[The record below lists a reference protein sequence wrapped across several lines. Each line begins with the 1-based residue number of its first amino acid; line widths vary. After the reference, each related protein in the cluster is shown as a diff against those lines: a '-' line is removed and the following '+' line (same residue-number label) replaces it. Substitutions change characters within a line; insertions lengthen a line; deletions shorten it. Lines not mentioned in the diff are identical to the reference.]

1 MGNHVKSKLGELMNT
16 QQTIITKDETTKKEQ
31 PTHKKEHYVVS
42 SARRLKEIAIQ
53 QGLAANL
60 QPPKPEETLLKRA
73 LYREKLLREQQ
84 QQNLEKIVKLAHDYC
99 NDETAGDPDPD
110 WLHRFFEMAKDI
122 HDSSM
127 QKLWSQIFKQEVI
140 SPGSTSMK
148 ALKVLKDMTQ
158 REAQTFQRAASL
170 ACSFGQ
176 DNSKKLLLG
185 YKCAG
190 TFFNFYKT
198 DGPQLIHLGNYKL
211 PYSSLLL
218 LIELG
223 LLLSTELES
232 GEIEF
237 EPALPLQYQ
246 GKNIAIK
253 PMQKGSRLVYYRFS
267 PTGAELCK
275 LLGNKPNENYYDNL
289 ISLLSQKFMVETDV
303 TAKSISTM
311 A

>member
-60 QPPKPEETLLKRA
+60 QSPKPEETLLKRA

-99 NDETAGDPDPD
+99 NDETAGEPDPD

-170 ACSFGQ
+170 ACSFGYNQ
-176 DNSKKLLLG
+176 IKKHI
-185 YKCAG
+185 KK
-190 TFFNFYKT
+190 FII
-198 DGPQLIHLGNYKL
+198 DI
-211 PYSSLLL
+211 SSHY
-218 LIELG
+218 IT
-223 LLLSTELES
+223 S
-232 GEIEF
+232 
-237 EPALPLQYQ
+237 PLV
-246 GKNIAIK
+246 IVW
-253 PMQKGSRLVYYRFS
+253 S
-267 PTGAELCK
+267 
-275 LLGNKPNENYYDNL
+275 
-289 ISLLSQKFMVETDV
+289 
-303 TAKSISTM
+303 
-311 A
+311 

>member
-1 MGNHVKSKLGELMNT
+1 MEPNI
-16 QQTIITKDETTKKEQ
+16 QTRSDQ
-31 PTHKKEHYVVS
+31 
-42 SARRLKEIAIQ
+42 
-53 QGLAANL
+53 
-60 QPPKPEETLLKRA
+60 
-73 LYREKLLREQQ
+73 
-84 QQNLEKIVKLAHDYC
+84 
-99 NDETAGDPDPD
+99 
-110 WLHRFFEMAKDI
+110 
-122 HDSSM
+122 
-127 QKLWSQIFKQEVI
+127 
-140 SPGSTSMK
+140 PGSTSMK

-176 DNSKKLLLG
+176 DNSKKNSYWVISVLVL
-185 YKCAG
+185 
-190 TFFNFYKT
+190 FFNFYKT

-289 ISLLSQKFMVETDV
+289 ISY
-303 TAKSISTM
+303 
-311 A
+311 

>member
-1 MGNHVKSKLGELMNT
+1 MSS
-16 QQTIITKDETTKKEQ
+16 QQSVITKDEKSKEQ
-31 PTHKKEHYVVS
+31 QTHTKEHYVVS
-42 SARRLKEIAIQ
+42 SARRLKEIAIK
-53 QGLAANL
+53 QGLAAKLN
-60 QPPKPEETLLKRA
+60 PPKPEETLLKRA
-73 LYREKLLREQQ
+73 LYREKILREQQ
-84 QQNLEKIVKLAHDYC
+84 QQNLEQIIKFAHDYC
-99 NDETAGDPDPD
+99 KDETAGDPDPD
-110 WLHRFFEMAKDI
+110 WIHRFFEMAKDI
-122 HDSSM
+122 HDPSM
-127 QKLWSQIFKQEVI
+127 QRLWSQIFKQEVI
-140 SPGSTSMK
+140 TPGSTSMK

-190 TFFNFYKT
+190 TLFNLYKA
-198 DGPQLIHLGNYKL
+198 DGPQLVHLGNYKL

-223 LLLSTELES
+223 LLLGTELES

-246 GKNIAIK
+246 GKQLVIK
-253 PMQKGSRLVYYRFS
+253 PIQKGSRLVYYRFS

-275 LLGNKPNENYYDNL
+275 LLGNKPNDSYYDNV
-289 ISLLSQKFMVETDV
+289 IALLSQKFIVETDV
-303 TAKSISTM
+303 TKNISTM

>member
-1 MGNHVKSKLGELMNT
+1 MSS
-16 QQTIITKDETTKKEQ
+16 QQSVITKDEKSKEQ
-31 PTHKKEHYVVS
+31 QTHTKEHYVVS
-42 SARRLKEIAIQ
+42 SARRLKEIAIK
-53 QGLAANL
+53 QGLAAKLN
-60 QPPKPEETLLKRA
+60 PPKPEETLLKRA
-73 LYREKLLREQQ
+73 LYREKILREQQ
-84 QQNLEKIVKLAHDYC
+84 QQNLEQIIKFAHDYC

-110 WLHRFFEMAKDI
+110 WIHRFFEMAKDI
-122 HDSSM
+122 HDPSM
-127 QKLWSQIFKQEVI
+127 QRLWSQIFKQEVI
-140 SPGSTSMK
+140 TPGSTSMK

-190 TFFNFYKT
+190 TLFNLYKA
-198 DGPQLIHLGNYKL
+198 DGPQLVHLGNYKL

-223 LLLSTELES
+223 LLLGTELES

-246 GKNIAIK
+246 GKQLVIK
-253 PMQKGSRLVYYRFS
+253 PIQKGSRLVYYRFS

-275 LLGNKPNENYYDNL
+275 LLGNKPNDSYYDNV
-289 ISLLSQKFMVETDV
+289 IALLSQKFIVETDV
-303 TAKSISTM
+303 TKNISTM

>member
-1 MGNHVKSKLGELMNT
+1 MSS
-16 QQTIITKDETTKKEQ
+16 QQSVITKDEKSKEQ
-31 PTHKKEHYVVS
+31 QTHTKEHYVVS
-42 SARRLKEIAIQ
+42 SARRLKEIAIK
-53 QGLAANL
+53 QGLAAKLN
-60 QPPKPEETLLKRA
+60 PPKPEETLLKRA
-73 LYREKLLREQQ
+73 LYREKILREQQ
-84 QQNLEKIVKLAHDYC
+84 QQNLEQIIKFAHDYC
-99 NDETAGDPDPD
+99 KDETAGDPDPD
-110 WLHRFFEMAKDI
+110 WIHRFFEMAKDI
-122 HDSSM
+122 HDPSM
-127 QKLWSQIFKQEVI
+127 QRLWSQIFKQEVI
-140 SPGSTSMK
+140 TPGSTSMK

-190 TFFNFYKT
+190 TLFNLYKA
-198 DGPQLIHLGNYKL
+198 DGPQLVHLGNYKL

-223 LLLSTELES
+223 LLLGTELES

-246 GKNIAIK
+246 GKQLVIK
-253 PMQKGSRLVYYRFS
+253 PIQKGSRLVYYRFS

-275 LLGNKPNENYYDNL
+275 LLGNKPNDSYYDHV
-289 ISLLSQKFMVETDV
+289 IALLSQKVIVETDV
-303 TAKSISTM
+303 TKNISTM